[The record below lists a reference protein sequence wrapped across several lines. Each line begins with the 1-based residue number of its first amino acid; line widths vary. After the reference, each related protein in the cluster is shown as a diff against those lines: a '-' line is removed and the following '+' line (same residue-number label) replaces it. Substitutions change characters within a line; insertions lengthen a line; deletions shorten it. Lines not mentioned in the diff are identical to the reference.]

1 MAASRWVPAGSF
13 LAGAVLVVSLGPD
26 RIRPLP
32 LRESLATISAEFAE
46 FRSPADLPISAEE
59 QRVAGMDDYIF
70 RAYRADSTNL
80 FTVYVGYYEKQY
92 SGKSIHS
99 PKNCLP
105 GAGWEPLQS
114 TVEPIATSLGE
125 GRLNRYLLQNGP
137 ARALVLYWYQGRGR
151 VEASEYAV
159 KWQLLRDSA
168 IRRRSDEALV
178 RVMVPLTE
186 SISLDSAAVLSRAVA
201 AKLIPEV
208 DARLPAG

>member
-1 MAASRWVPAGSF
+1 MSANRWVPACSF
-13 LAGAVLVVSLGPD
+13 LAGAILVFGLGPD

-32 LRESLATISAEFAE
+32 LREPLTGLSTEFAE
-46 FRSPADLPISAEE
+46 YRSKEDLPISAEE
-59 QRVAGMDDYIF
+59 QRVAGMDEYLY
-70 RAYRADSTNL
+70 RAYRADSANL

-114 TVEPIATSLGE
+114 TVEPITTSVGG
-125 GRLNRYLLQNGP
+125 GRLNRYLLQNGA

-168 IRRRSDEALV
+168 MRRRSDEALV
-178 RVMVPLTE
+178 RVMVPLTPT
-186 SISLDSAAVLSRAVA
+186 ISLDSAAVLSRGVA